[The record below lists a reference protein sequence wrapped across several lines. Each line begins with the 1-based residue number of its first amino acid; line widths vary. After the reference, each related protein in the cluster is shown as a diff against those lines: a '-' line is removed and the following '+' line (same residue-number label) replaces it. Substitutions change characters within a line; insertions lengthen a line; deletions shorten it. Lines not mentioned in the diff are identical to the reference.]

1 MTTINDITDLIRL
14 LQEDPAWAEA
24 LRNVLL
30 TKELLELPET
40 FAAFATET
48 RENFRTVNRRLGSLE
63 DGQARL
69 EDGQAKLQDGQAE
82 MRADIGKLQEGQ
94 AEMRADITKL
104 QEGQAKLQDGQT
116 EMRADITKLQEG
128 QARLEDGQT
137 EMRAD
142 ITKLQ
147 EGQAGMRADI
157 TKLEA
162 GQTEMR
168 ADITKLEAGQAKLEA
183 GQARLEAGQARLEA
197 GQARMGGDLSRL
209 TGHDY
214 ETRAA
219 RRAPS
224 MTADQLNLTSIETLF
239 TTGNPQYL
247 DALALNAQL
256 QGVITRNENTEL
268 TNTDLILRGEGP
280 GTPDFQMLGEIS
292 ITIQERDLIRA
303 VNRAAILEKATGVR
317 TQPILIGTAIEEGL
331 DTGDILFLEVP
342 DIG

>member
-14 LQEDPAWAEA
+14 LQEEPAWAET

-40 FAAFATET
+40 FAAFVTET
-48 RENFRTVNRRLGSLE
+48 RENFRAVNQRLESLE
-63 DGQARL
+63 TGQS
-69 EDGQAKLQDGQAE
+69 E
-82 MRADIGKLQEGQ
+82 MRADIAELQEGQ
-94 AEMRADITKL
+94 A
-104 QEGQAKLQDGQT
+104 G
-116 EMRADITKLQEG
+116 MRADITKLQEG
-128 QARLEDGQT
+128 QARLEAGQT
-137 EMRAD
+137 EMQADIIKLQEGQTEMQADIAELQVGQTGMRAD

-147 EGQAGMRADI
+147 EGQAR
-157 TKLEA
+157 
-162 GQTEMR
+162 
-168 ADITKLEAGQAKLEA
+168 LEAGQAKLEA
-183 GQARLEAGQARLEA
+183 GQAKLEA

-209 TGHDY
+209 TGRDY

-224 MTADQLNLTSIETLF
+224 MTADHLNLTRIETLF

-256 QGVITRNENTEL
+256 QGAITRSENQEL
-268 TNTDLILRGEGP
+268 TSTDLVLRGEGP
-280 GTPDFQMLGEIS
+280 ETPDFQLLAEIS
-292 ITIQERDLIRA
+292 ITIQERDLTRA
-303 VNRAAILEKATGVR
+303 VNRAAILEKATGIR

-331 DTGDILFLEVP
+331 DAGDILFLEVP

>member
-14 LQEDPAWAEA
+14 LQEEPAWAET

-40 FAAFATET
+40 FAAFVTET
-48 RENFRTVNRRLGSLE
+48 RENFRAVNQRLESLE
-63 DGQARL
+63 T
-69 EDGQAKLQDGQAE
+69 GQAKLEIGQAKLETGQAE
-82 MRADIGKLQEGQ
+82 MRADIAELQEGQ

-104 QEGQAKLQDGQT
+104 QEGQA
-116 EMRADITKLQEG
+116 R
-128 QARLEDGQT
+128 
-137 EMRAD
+137 
-142 ITKLQ
+142 
-147 EGQAGMRADI
+147 
-157 TKLEA
+157 LEA

-168 ADITKLEAGQAKLEA
+168 ADITKLQ
-183 GQARLEAGQARLEA
+183 AGQARLEA

-209 TGHDY
+209 TGRDY

-224 MTADQLNLTSIETLF
+224 MTADHLNLTRIETLF

-268 TNTDLILRGEGP
+268 TSTDLVLMGEGP
-280 GTPDFQMLGEIS
+280 ETPDFQLLVEIS
-292 ITIQERDLIRA
+292 ITIQERDLTRA
-303 VNRAAILEKATGVR
+303 VNRAAILEKATGIR

-331 DTGDILFLEVP
+331 DTRDILFLEVP